1 MKKII
6 CLLFTIVMLATTQSN
21 GQQSPENLDYINK
34 IEKYRKMKNTG
45 ATLTVLGGV
54 LVAIGAAVMYNSSY
68 DWWTGEETGNRQA
81 GALCTVFGIAGLGSG
96 IPLWAVGAHNQRKYT
111 EKLQGLSVK
120 INANSRSSGLTL
132 SYRF

>member
-1 MKKII
+1 MKKLICFLITII
-6 CLLFTIVMLATTQSN
+6 LLATTQSFA
-21 GQQSPENLDYINK
+21 QQSPEKLDYLNK
-34 IEKYRKMKNTG
+34 VDKYRKMKSTG

-54 LVAIGAAVMYNSSY
+54 LVGIGAAIMYNSSY

-96 IPLWAVGAHNQRKYT
+96 IPLWAVGAHNQRKYN
-111 EKLQGLSVK
+111 EKLQGLSVR
-120 INANSRSSGLTL
+120 INASPQSSGLKL